1 MGIKNMELNADS
13 LKDLSKLPQPAK
25 LVLSLLV
32 AAIVIGAAY
41 FIVFSKQLTTLEEI
55 VTQEGELRTNYE
67 ISVKKVAGLKIL
79 EKQIAELNESFAG
92 LLKQLP
98 TTSDTSSVVKEIHQA
113 AATNSVITYM
123 FTPGAPFVD
132 GQIEA
137 TPYSI
142 EIRGGY
148 DNILKFMSDVGQL
161 SRLITVENI
170 SLKPIGNNQF
180 TLNAT
185 AKVYRSLEP
194 AKTEQ
199 GKGDK
204 K

>member
-1 MGIKNMELNADS
+1 MGIQNIELSADS
-13 LKDLSKLPQPAK
+13 LKDLSKLSQPVK
-25 LVLSLLV
+25 LVLSILV

-41 FIVFSKQLTTLEEI
+41 FFLFSKQLAALEQASN
-55 VTQEGELRTNYE
+55 QEKELRENYKM
-67 ISVKKVAGLKIL
+67 SVNKVAGLPVL
-79 EKQIAELNESFAG
+79 EKQIVDLTESFSG

-98 TTSDTSSVVKEIHQA
+98 TTADTSSVVKEIHQA

-123 FTPGAPFVD
+123 FTPGSPVVD

-137 TPYSI
+137 TPYQI

-161 SRLITVENI
+161 TRLITVGNI
-170 SLKPIGNNQF
+170 SLTPLPNNQF
-180 TLNAT
+180 TLKAT
-185 AKVYRSLEP
+185 AKVYRSMEP
-194 AKTEQ
+194 AAEQ
-199 GKGDK
+199 GDK